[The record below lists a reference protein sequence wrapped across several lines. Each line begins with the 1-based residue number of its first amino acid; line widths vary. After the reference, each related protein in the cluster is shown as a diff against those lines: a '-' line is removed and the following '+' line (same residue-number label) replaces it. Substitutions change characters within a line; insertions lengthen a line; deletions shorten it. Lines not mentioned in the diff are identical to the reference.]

1 MGSWRGKISGAR
13 QVEKELSVERSGM
26 QGRTAY
32 VTIGLVFAFLLGVYF
47 VYPIRV
53 VTQVFLLA
61 LFFSIIIS
69 APVDYLARRGIA
81 RAWGALA
88 VFLILFLVLQLLELA
103 VAPLVDQTQQLVD
116 DFPALLAEVQD
127 LVDRLGRNL
136 GLGGASYTDRL
147 LEAAQT
153 WASGLSVSAVANVG
167 SSAANVLSLGV
178 VVVLTSVYAVLQP
191 APLVRGFVALFPAER
206 RQRVREILEEMYRT
220 VQRWLLGQFTDM
232 AIIGVLTAIALWVI
246 GIPFAL
252 LLGLLSGLLSFV
264 PYIGLTVSLVP
275 PILLALASQPTDVL
289 WVLAA
294 YFIVQQIEADLVY
307 PVVMSRA
314 VSLHPAVIVFGL
326 FVSGLLFGF
335 VGLLLAVP
343 LVAALQVLVRELWT
357 VRMDALGTDLNPP
370 PERVKPSD
378 SKRSRLRRNLNTLL
392 RRSS

>member
-357 VRMDALGTDLNPP
+357 VRMDALGTDPNPP

>member
-1 MGSWRGKISGAR
+1 M
-13 QVEKELSVERSGM
+13 ERSGM
-26 QGRTAY
+26 QGRTVY
-32 VTIGLVFAFLLGVYF
+32 VTIGLVLAFLLGVYF
-47 VYPIRV
+47 VYPIRA

-61 LFFSIIIS
+61 LFLSIIIS
-69 APVDYLARRGIA
+69 APVDYLARRGLA
-81 RAWGALA
+81 RVWGTL
-88 VFLILFLVLQLLELA
+88 VVFLGLFLILQLLGLA
-103 VAPLVDQTQQLVD
+103 VAPLVDQTQQLLG

-127 LVDRLGRNL
+127 RVNRLGRAL
-136 GLGGASYTDRL
+136 GLGEGLYTEQL
-147 LEAAQT
+147 LEAGQT
-153 WASGLSVSAVANVG
+153 WASGLSVSTVANVG
-167 SSAANVLSLGV
+167 SSAANVISLGV
-178 VVVLTSVYAVLQP
+178 VVVLTSIYAVLQP

-232 AIIGVLTAIALWVI
+232 AIIGALTAIALWVI

-252 LLGLLSGLLSFV
+252 LLGLFSGLLSFV
-264 PYIGLTVSLVP
+264 PYVGLIVSLVP
-275 PILLALASQPTDVL
+275 PVLLALASQPTDVL

-294 YFIVQQIEADLVY
+294 YFLIQQIEGDLVY

-314 VSLHPAVIVFGL
+314 VSLHPAVIVFSL

-357 VRMDALGTDLNPP
+357 VHMDALGTDPNPP
-370 PERVKPSD
+370 PEREKPPD
-378 SKRSRLRRNLNTLL
+378 SKRSRLRRALNTLL